1 MKLFCLQSIRTY
13 LAVLALFCGLVGSV
27 LPATAQVTAF
37 RQAVAETAAL
47 DEDLAAFY
55 RARDFEGIWTGDS
68 ADVQLRRNAFLGA
81 LSTAAAHGLPAARY
95 DTDTIIAQLR
105 AARTAADQG
114 RMEVELSR
122 LFLQYARDV
131 QTGSLT
137 PRDVIALN
145 FRDVPLRPRLAT
157 LQRFVAS
164 PPATF
169 LRGLPPTSPEY
180 VRLMREKLRLE
191 ALIAAGGWG
200 LEVSGGALE
209 PGAEGDR
216 VIALRNRLMSMG
228 YLDRSVTRVYDD
240 SIVAAI
246 ETFQAEHGL
255 EVDGVVGEGTL
266 EQINVSVTRRLQSV
280 IVAMERERWINMP
293 LGARHVWVNLA
304 DFTAKIVD
312 HDRVTFQ
319 TRSVVGASAEDRQ
332 SPEFSDMMEFM
343 VINPSWSVPRS
354 IATREYLP
362 SMQRN
367 PGAAGQLQLIDSAGR
382 VVNRAN
388 VNFGAYTASNFP
400 FSLRQAPGPGNAL
413 GVVKFMF
420 PNSHNIYLHDTP
432 SRDLFASEVRAFSHG
447 CIRLQDP
454 REFAYTLLARQTDD
468 PEGVFASH
476 LNTGAESRVDL
487 EVPIPVHLDYR
498 TAFTT
503 ALGKIQYRRDVYG
516 RDAAI
521 WSALAALGVEI
532 PAVQG

>member
-1 MKLFCLQSIRTY
+1 MKPL
-13 LAVLALFCGLVGSV
+13 LARFGLIFLMTIVSFV
-27 LPATAQVTAF
+27 SFAPAATAQVTAF

-47 DEDLAAFY
+47 DDDLAAFY

-68 ADVQLRRNAFLGA
+68 PQVQLRRNALLGA

-95 DTDTIIAQLR
+95 DTDTIIANLR
-105 AARTAADQG
+105 AARSPADQG

-131 QTGSLT
+131 QTGILT
-137 PRDVIALN
+137 PGDVIALN
-145 FRDVPLRPRLAT
+145 YREVPLRDRLQT
-157 LQRFVAS
+157 LQQFVAA

-169 LRGLPPTSPEY
+169 LRSLPPTSPEY
-180 VRLMREKLRLE
+180 VRLMREKLQLE

-200 LEVSGGALE
+200 PAVAGGAIE
-209 PGAEGDR
+209 PGAVGDR
-216 VIALRNRLMSMG
+216 VIALRNRLIAMG
-228 YLDRSVTRVYDD
+228 YLDRSVTRTYDD
-240 SIVAAI
+240 TIVSAI
-246 ETFQAEHGL
+246 ETFQADHGL
-255 EVDGVVGEGTL
+255 QVDGVVGQGTL
-266 EQINVSVTRRLQSV
+266 DEINVPVSHRLEAV

-293 LGARHVWVNLA
+293 LGERHIWVNLA

-312 HDRVTFQ
+312 GDRVTFQ
-319 TRSVVGASAEDRQ
+319 TRSVVGANADDRQ
-332 SPEFSDMMEFM
+332 SPEFSDLMEFM

-388 VNFGAYTASNFP
+388 VNFGAYNASNFP
-400 FSLRQAPGPGNAL
+400 YALRQAPGAGNAL

-420 PNSHNIYLHDTP
+420 PNTHNIYLHDTP
-432 SRDLFASEVRAFSHG
+432 SRDLFARESRAFSHG
-447 CIRLQDP
+447 CIRLNDP
-454 REFAYTLLARQTDD
+454 RDFAYALLARQTDD
-468 PEGVFASH
+468 PQGLFASH

-487 EVPIPVHLDYR
+487 EVPVPVHLDYR

-503 ALGKIQYRRDVYG
+503 ATGGMQFRRDVYG

-521 WSALAALGVEI
+521 WAALAAQGVEI
-532 PAVQG
+532 AAVQG